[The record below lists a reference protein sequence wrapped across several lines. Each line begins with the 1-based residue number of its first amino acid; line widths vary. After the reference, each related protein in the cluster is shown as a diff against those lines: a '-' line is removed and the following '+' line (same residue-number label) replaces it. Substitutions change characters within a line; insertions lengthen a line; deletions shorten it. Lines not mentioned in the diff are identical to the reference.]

1 MLGTPLGGTAETM
14 GSYCG
19 FQSGI
24 MWSSGQDRSE
34 KTV

>member
-14 GSYCG
+14 GSCCG
-19 FQSGI
+19 SQSGV
-24 MWSSGQDRSE
+24 MWSAGQDRSE